1 MSLKVVGGSGG
12 GDPSVSCD
20 TPTVPPIA
28 HSDTS
33 AVDKLVRRRLAL
45 SAAESFWTSPNA
57 ALCARCSC
65 SARLGSA
72 RVNTLLNPTSV

>member
-1 MSLKVVGGSGG
+1 MSLKVVEGSGG

-20 TPTVPPIA
+20 TPTVPRIA

-33 AVDKLVRRRLAL
+33 AVDKLVRWRLAV
-45 SAAESFWTSPNA
+45 SAAESFGRVPTQRSVRA
-57 ALCARCSC
+57 AP
-65 SARLGSA
+65 ARLGSA